1 MTKES
6 PLPLMPDM
14 VRAYYEDRKTQ
25 TRRVVKPQSRQTPI
39 TNGSA
44 QGEYTAWPHDDS
56 CLEWNDVIA
65 DPAYYA
71 AAGYCPYGAPGDRL
85 WIREALVRAGAHVA
99 YAYDYA
105 VVLRDGAPVVWP
117 WKRNTLSSRYMPR
130 WACRSRAEL
139 IAVRVEQVQ
148 DISEADAQAEGA
160 ERELRGPRTYPG
172 RYAARTRETYR
183 DAFGR
188 LWDSINAKRGYDW
201 ANNPWVWVLTFR
213 RLGCTSVL
221 E

>member
-1 MTKES
+1 MKES

-25 TRRVVKPQSRQTPI
+25 TRRVVRPQPRQTPI

-44 QGEYTAWPHDDS
+44 WPHNDS
-56 CLEWNDVIA
+56 CLEWNDVVA

-85 WIREALVRAGAHVA
+85 WIREALVRVDGHVA
-99 YAYDYA
+99 YAYDHA

-139 IAVRVEQVQ
+139 IAVRVERVQ
-148 DISEADAQAEGA
+148 EISREDEIAEGVQPF
-160 ERELRGPRTYPG
+160 REDAPD
-172 RYAARTRETYR
+172 
-183 DAFGR
+183 DAFSA

-201 ANNPWVWVLTFR
+201 DANSWVWVLTFR
-213 RLGCTSVL
+213 RLV
-221 E
+221 